1 MNIVILDYKTVYDD
15 EKEFDEFRELGK
27 VTLYPLTKPEQ
38 VQERIKNADMVFC
51 NKALITAEAM
61 ITAKN
66 LKYIGVF
73 ATGYNNIDIK
83 YAHENNITVCNAGSY
98 STNAVVQHT
107 FALILKHYSK
117 ISEYNSF
124 VNDGGWIHSDT
135 FSPFVYETDEIA
147 DKILGIVG
155 YGNIGKA
162 VAKVANA
169 FGMRVLVYTRTP
181 KQDNTVEFVSLNKLV
196 SLSDI
201 VTVHCPLNPQSEL
214 MFNDDLFS
222 KFKKGAMLINTA
234 RGGIV
239 DEYALK
245 KALENDILSC
255 AAVDTIT
262 VEPMS
267 KDCVLLGTKNLII
280 TPHVAWAAQG
290 TRKRLTNIVLNNARN
305 FLQGNSTNV
314 V

>member
-1 MNIVILDYKTVYDD
+1 MNIIILDYKTIYDH
-15 EKEFDEFRELGK
+15 EKEFDEFRELGD

-38 VQERIKNADMVFC
+38 VRERIKNADMVFC
-51 NKALITAEAM
+51 NKALMTAEAM
-61 ITAKN
+61 STSTN
-66 LKYIGVF
+66 LKYVGLF
-73 ATGYNNIDIK
+73 ATGYNNIDMD
-83 YAHENNITVCNAGSY
+83 YAHEHNITVCNAGSY

-107 FALILKHYSK
+107 FALILEHYGRISK
-117 ISEYNSF
+117 YNDF
-124 VNDGGWIHSDT
+124 VNGGGWIRSAT

-147 DKILGIVG
+147 DKTLGIIG

-162 VAKVANA
+162 VAKVANV
-169 FGMRVLVYTRTP
+169 FGMKVLVCTRTP
-181 KQDNTVEFVSLNKLV
+181 KQDNTVEFVSLDELV

-214 MFNDDLFS
+214 MFNDDLFA
-222 KFKKGAMLINTA
+222 KFKKGAMFVNTA

-239 DEYALK
+239 DESALK
-245 KALENDILSC
+245 KALENGILSC
-255 AAVDTIT
+255 AAVDTVS

-267 KDCVLLGTKNLII
+267 KDSVLLGTKNLII

-290 TRKRLTNIVLNNARN
+290 TRKRLTDIVLNNARN
-305 FLQGNSTNV
+305 FLRGNPTNV